1 VRGFAIVVGAA
12 VLAWGLLAGPA
23 ALISNEGPT
32 VTVPAALVCLVPN
45 LLALAVAGLVRGKG
59 QLTQTGVLLA
69 SFLVRPLVALG
80 LGVAAYYGYPPLQ
93 GRGVSLLV
101 WGAVFYLILLVAE
114 SYVVSR
120 QVAGSNASR

>member
-1 VRGFAIVVGAA
+1 MNGFAVVVGTA
-12 VLAWGLLAGPA
+12 VSAWAVIAGPA

-45 LLALAVAGLVRGKG
+45 LLALAVAGLVRGRS
-59 QLTQTGVLLA
+59 QLTQTGVLLG

-101 WGAVFYLILLVAE
+101 WGAVFYLILLGAE

-120 QVAGSNASR
+120 QVANASR